1 MTEQEPSICEQKVY
15 EKIFRTH
22 YETVTRYIYY
32 KCGDLQQAEDIV
44 QNVFVKLW
52 KLCSSVSF
60 SKVKAYLYRAA
71 NNAFINEKEHEK
83 IVLKHL
89 KQSTISIDHESPEY
103 LMEVEQFHE
112 KLKNAIASL
121 PQKEREVYLLSR
133 VEKKTYAEIAE
144 ITEIGIK
151 AVERRMSRA
160 LLGLRDVLGK
170 ELKF

>member
-1 MTEQEPSICEQKVY
+1 MIEQEPSICEQKVY

-22 YETVTRYIYY
+22 YEAVTRFVYY

-52 KLCSSVSF
+52 KLCSTVTF

-89 KQSTISIDHESPEY
+89 KQANNSIDHESPEY
-103 LMEVEQFHE
+103 LMELNQFHE

-144 ITEIGIK
+144 ITGIGVK

-160 LLGLRDVLGK
+160 LLGLRGILGK